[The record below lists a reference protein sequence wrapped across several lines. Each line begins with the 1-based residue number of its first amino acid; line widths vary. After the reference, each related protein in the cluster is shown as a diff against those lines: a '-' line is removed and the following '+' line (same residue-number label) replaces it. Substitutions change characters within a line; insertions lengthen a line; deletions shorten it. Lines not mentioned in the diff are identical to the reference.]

1 MTIGTQEWPEIIPTD
16 PSVLDETCAFDQEYR
31 YDDSAIEKIDG
42 HRSMNVLKVAT
53 ALAVL
58 DGRANVTREDWDLAQ
73 YVMDR
78 SDETRAEAIEAQH
91 SAVMERAEEKGVE
104 NAMTTRAENGLVS
117 RVGDR
122 KSTRLNSSH

>member
-16 PSVLDETCAFDQEYR
+16 SSVLDETYAFDQEYR

-73 YVMDR
+73 YVMER
-78 SDETRAEAIEAQH
+78 SDETRAAEIGREPWR
-91 SAVMERAEEKGVE
+91 ERVCQ
-104 NAMTTRAENGLVS
+104 S
-117 RVGDR
+117 VGIR
-122 KSTRLNSSH
+122 GAP